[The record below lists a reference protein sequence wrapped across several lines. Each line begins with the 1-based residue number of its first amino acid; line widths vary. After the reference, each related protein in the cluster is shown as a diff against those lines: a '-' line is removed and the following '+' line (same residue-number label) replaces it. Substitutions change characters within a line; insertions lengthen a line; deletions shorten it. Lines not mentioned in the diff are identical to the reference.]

1 MSLQLIVNADD
12 YARSSNIS
20 RGIRDAYRRGIIRS
34 TTCMMNFPNAE
45 ADILLALEE
54 TPGLDMGVHLVLTA
68 GYTLT
73 SPKEIPTLV
82 TDEYRLPNLE
92 QFIQRLPGIDAAQAR
107 QMQRIEQGRRSGQ
120 LTAAEYHRLVA
131 EQHRIAQLERRAKA
145 DGVATRAE
153 RYQIRQAQRQASR
166 HIFNEKHDR
175 QARGHF
181 MARRWW

>member
-20 RGIRDAYRRGIIRS
+20 RGIRDAYQRGIIRS

-73 SPKEIPTLV
+73 SPKEIPSLV

-92 QFIQRLPGIDAAQAR
+92 QFIQRLPGIDAAQAKHEWR
-107 QMQRIEQGRRSGQ
+107 AQIEKFVRITGRKPTH
-120 LTAAEYHRLVA
+120 L
-131 EQHRIAQLERRAKA
+131 
-145 DGVATRAE
+145 D
-153 RYQIRQAQRQASR
+153 
-166 HIFNEKHDR
+166 
-175 QARGHF
+175 
-181 MARRWW
+181 

>member
-1 MSLQLIVNADD
+1 MKSVLVV
-12 YARSSNIS
+12 
-20 RGIRDAYRRGIIRS
+20 
-34 TTCMMNFPNAE
+34 TV
-45 ADILLALEE
+45 LALG
-54 TPGLDMGVHLVLTA
+54 TFVAA
-68 GYTLT
+68 GANAQQG
-73 SPKEIPTLV
+73 
-82 TDEYRLPNLE
+82 YRYGHGGGAT
-92 QFIQRLPGIDAAQAR
+92 FTPGIDAAQAR